1 MPHPLAIAD
10 SNCSIKAHRYFRRM
24 KNLPLKIHVWTIS
37 LFYLSVTS
45 KKVSGYIE
53 EDTIRYGQDTVLPS
67 KNRVHVHNSL
77 RTIKQFTLNHTV
89 SLFPPY
95 VTVLTQ
101 IVLSST
107 FIPRY
112 VVAAAAAHKEIRAIS
127 VLTRGFR
134 EKDSHCSIRV
144 LRHVGTVS
152 RRKSLVF
159 AVAMDMDYQ
168 QSAVDNKSHDYVEV
182 SPYII
187 IK

>member
-24 KNLPLKIHVWTIS
+24 KNLPLKIHVRTIS

-134 EKDSHCSIRV
+134 EKRFIPTHNCSNERASSC
-144 LRHVGTVS
+144 GCDFFSYEVS
-152 RRKSLVF
+152 RICC
-159 AVAMDMDYQ
+159 VAI
-168 QSAVDNKSHDYVEV
+168 NG
-182 SPYII
+182 
-187 IK
+187 